1 MIKQACCVV
10 TTQQEVKIHTMKVW
24 FGATSL
30 KIEDYI
36 NYYREIRNYLVKN
49 NLVVVFDW
57 IDDAYD
63 YKVENPSGSRNI
75 KNLFKKVTNAI
86 DEADISVIEYT
97 VPNFSS
103 SHQIMYSILKRKPT
117 LVMRLQ
123 KDNSFSDSYLE
134 AIESPFLLVKEYTL
148 KNYKEILDE
157 FIGYCQIEDGLN
169 RYNVVLDKKQKYY
182 LDWASSKRVKSR
194 SEMIREAIDRI
205 VEEDEE
211 YKKYISKI

>member
-1 MIKQACCVV
+1 MIKQIYCVV
-10 TTQQEVKIHTMKVW
+10 TTQLQIKIHTMKVW

-36 NYYREIRNYLVKN
+36 NYYRKIRNYLVEN

-57 IDDAYD
+57 IDEAYD
-63 YKVENPSGSRNI
+63 FKVKNPSGSRNI
-75 KNLFKKVTNAI
+75 KNLFKKVTDAI
-86 DEADISVIEYT
+86 DETDISVIEYT

-117 LVMRLQ
+117 LVMRLR

-134 AIESPFLLVKEYTL
+134 AIESPFLSIKDYTL
-148 KNYKEILDE
+148 KNYKDILGE
-157 FIGYCQIEDGLN
+157 FIGYCQIEDGLS

-182 LDWASSKRVKSR
+182 LDWVSSKRAISR
-194 SEMIREAIDRI
+194 SEIVRRAIEKVI
-205 VEEDEE
+205 EEDEE